1 MGLVKI
7 FIHPLYKIH
16 CVLNQFS
23 STGNDL
29 PIALFGAA
37 SVPYNDSFLLVG
49 GRECGIQQLDTI
61 LLYIPESDSWVEM
74 PSKLKTPRQLPTV
87 IPVKQSI
94 FPSC

>member
-1 MGLVKI
+1 MSRL
-7 FIHPLYKIH
+7 
-16 CVLNQFS
+16 LNQFS

-29 PIALFGAA
+29 PIEIFGAA

-74 PSKLKTPRQLPTV
+74 PPKLEIPRLDHTV
-87 IPVKQSI
+87 IPVKRSI